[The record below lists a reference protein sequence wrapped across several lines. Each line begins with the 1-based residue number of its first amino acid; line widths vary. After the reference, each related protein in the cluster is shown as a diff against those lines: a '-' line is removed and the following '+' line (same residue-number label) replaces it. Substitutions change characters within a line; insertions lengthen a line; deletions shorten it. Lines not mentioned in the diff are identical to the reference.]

1 MIYVTRLNNQQ
12 FVINAL
18 YIEKIES
25 LPDTTITLTNG
36 KKHFVKE
43 SVPEVIDLVNAFYQ
57 KIGLVN
63 LVRKEVMDDE

>member
-1 MIYVTRLNNQQ
+1 MINVTRLDNQKYI
-12 FVINAL
+12 VNAL

-43 SVPEVIDLVNAFYQ
+43 SASEVMQLVDEFYQ
-57 KIGLVN
+57 KIGIVDLA
-63 LVRKEVMDDE
+63 RKEVMDDE